1 MGNMNVSLLH
11 IFFGISYV
19 MVIKMCI
26 RINYVAFK
34 GKYHLIIIQPA
45 VSISKEKVTVVELLP
60 PIIINISMF
69 SIYVFEENMFY
80 AYENIG

>member
-69 SIYVFEENMFY
+69 SIYVFEENMVY
-80 AYENIG
+80 A

>member
-60 PIIINISMF
+60 PIIINISNVF
-69 SIYVFEENMFY
+69 NLRVRGKYV
-80 AYENIG
+80 